1 MPLTL
6 NDKQLWDR
14 IKKLEGNE
22 FCLVETRQP
31 FKILDVANEGI
42 TTKNL
47 EKHNTYWLPRKNVT
61 IAYEHVKQY
70 GKYTSADYEAPSYDP
85 KRMRIPRLAQIIAL
99 LAFAVPEEIEVFT
112 RDEGERLFGERRRGI
127 RERKSRPQSL

>member
-6 NDKQLWDR
+6 NDKELWER

-22 FCLVETRQP
+22 FRLIETRQP
-31 FKILDVANEGI
+31 FKIFEVANEGV

-61 IAYEHVKQY
+61 ITYEHVKKY
-70 GKYTSADYEAPSYDP
+70 GKYTSADYEAPSHDP
-85 KRMRIPRLAQIIAL
+85 KRIRVPKLAQIIAL
-99 LAFAVPEEIEVFT
+99 LAFAVPEEIEPFT
-112 RDEGERLFGERRRGI
+112 QDEGERLFGDRLRGI
-127 RERKSRPQSL
+127 RKKDC